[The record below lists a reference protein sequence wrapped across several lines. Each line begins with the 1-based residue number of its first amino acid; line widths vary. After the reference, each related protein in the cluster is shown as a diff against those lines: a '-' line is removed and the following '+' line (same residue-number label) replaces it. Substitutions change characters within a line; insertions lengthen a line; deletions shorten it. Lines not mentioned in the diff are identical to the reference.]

1 MRAVAYVRVSTKEQD
16 EGNQRR
22 AIEEFAR
29 ARNIDIVGWF
39 VDKGVSGSK
48 KFIERDGAKALIQY
62 INMNPVDAVL
72 VFAID
77 RLGRNM
83 EDTVNTIQ
91 DFETRGIRVISVRE
105 EFLQTMDPNIR
116 KLILSILSW
125 VAEFE
130 RKRIRERQLAAW
142 EAGKPR
148 GRPPKVSDEVILKY
162 LKKYPG
168 LSMSALCKIMNGDGY
183 KIAYRTLR
191 YRIKKL
197 KESGRIEI
205 IRKING
211 EEIRVR

>member
-16 EGNQRR
+16 EGNQRQ

-48 KFIERDGAKALIQY
+48 KFIEREGARALIQY
-62 INMNPVDAVL
+62 ISMNNVDAVI

-83 EDTVNTIQ
+83 EDTVNTIRELE
-91 DFETRGIRVISVRE
+91 DKGIRVISVKE
-105 EFLQTMDPNIR
+105 DFLQTMDPNIR

-130 RKRIRERQLAAW
+130 RQRIRERQLAAW
-142 EAGKPR
+142 EAGKPK
-148 GRPPKVSDEVILKY
+148 GRPPKVSDETIIRY

-168 LSMSALCKIMNGDGY
+168 LSMSAICKIMNADGHN
-183 KIAYRTLR
+183 IAYRTLR
-191 YRIKKL
+191 YRIRRLRDAGKL
-197 KESGRIEI
+197 EI
-205 IRKING
+205 IRRING